1 VENSSNKAIHSPF
14 GNHSLPLLN
23 DDGANRRNQP
33 PTAPHNPVPVNQQ
46 HVPSA
51 KENQDI
57 EGGSSTIPSQGQ
69 PQAGEPAKNLLSSF
83 TAANT
88 NTTTVN

>member
-23 DDGANRRNQP
+23 DDGNNRRSQP
-33 PTAPHNPVPVNQQ
+33 PTAPHNSNSNPVAMNQQ
-46 HVPSA
+46 QHIPSA

-57 EGGSSTIPSQGQ
+57 EGGSATV
-69 PQAGEPAKNLLSSF
+69 AGEPAKNLLPSF
-83 TAANT
+83 TAANS